1 LQLARFLFGFQSFS
15 LSLPSLEVISQNK
28 QKMSVKLKGIHLQY
42 ANALRRI
49 CLNGVPVFAIDTV
62 DIIENSSVLADEGIA
77 HRLGMIPLS
86 TDTSRFVEHSKCKC
100 NSESGCSNCR
110 VMLMIDSGD
119 TDSTRTITSSELT
132 SEDEFVKPT
141 SDKIP
146 IVVVAP
152 GQRLKIEA
160 YARLGRGTEH
170 AKWNSSNIATLINS
184 DKEDEYVLT
193 VETTGAISPQ
203 QIILGGVE
211 ELSRR
216 LEEFKQ
222 ILSDLKSE

>member
-1 LQLARFLFGFQSFS
+1 M
-15 LSLPSLEVISQNK
+15 PSLEVISQDK
-28 QKMSVKLKGIHLQY
+28 QKMSVKLKGIPLQY

-62 DIIENSSVLADEGIA
+62 DIIENTSVLADEGIA
-77 HRLGMIPLS
+77 HRLGMIPLV
-86 TDTSRFVEHSKCKC
+86 TDTSRFAEPSKCEC
-100 NSESGCSNCR
+100 HSDSGCSNCR

-119 TDSTRTITSSELT
+119 TDSTRTISSNELT
-132 SEDEFVKPT
+132 SEDEVVKPT

-170 AKWNSSNIATLINS
+170 AKWNSSNISTLVNS
-184 DKEDEYVLT
+184 DKEDEHILT
-193 VETTGAISPQ
+193 VETTGALSPQ
-203 QIILGGVE
+203 QIILASVE
-211 ELSRR
+211 ELSLR
-216 LEEFKQ
+216 LAEFKQ
-222 ILSDLKSE
+222 ILTDLK